1 MKNIV
6 ELAID
11 AAEAAVVLGA
21 RALCAM
27 ASATTSDRQD
37 TNVDK
42 LWDDAQR
49 GVYIENLHTHTE
61 ATAEA
66 SPEADAGQPLAS
78 VVDFPSVDDFESA
91 AFACRKYADMATF
104 GGAQLYW
111 RGVADRIDVARD
123 ILAIPLGEKK

>member
-1 MKNIV
+1 VKNIV

-21 RALCAM
+21 RAFCAM

-42 LWDDAQR
+42 LWDDTKR

-61 ATAEA
+61 STAEA

-78 VVDFPSVDDFESA
+78 VVSSLTDDDYESA
-91 AFACRKYADMATF
+91 AFACRRIAEQQIFDSARPF
-104 GGAQLYW
+104 W
-111 RGVADRIDVARD
+111 RGIADRLDFAREV
-123 ILAIPLGEKK
+123 LAIPLGAKK

>member
-1 MKNIV
+1 VKNIV

-21 RALCAM
+21 RAFCAM

-42 LWDDAQR
+42 LWDDTKR

-61 ATAEA
+61 STAEA

-78 VVDFPSVDDFESA
+78 VVFPSVDDFESA
-91 AFACRKYADMATF
+91 AFACRRMAEHSIF
-104 GGAQLYW
+104 GAANLGW
-111 RGVADRIDVARD
+111 RGIADRLDFAREV
-123 ILAIPLGEKK
+123 LAIPLGAKK

>member
-21 RALCAM
+21 RALCAVT
-27 ASATTSDRQD
+27 SLSTSDRQD

-49 GVYIENLHTHTE
+49 GVYIENLHTHID

-78 VVDFPSVDDFESA
+78 AATLTADDLESA
-91 AFACRKYADMATF
+91 AFACRKQADASIF
-104 GGAQLYW
+104 EGAQLYW
-111 RGVADRIDVARD
+111 RGIADRLEYSAAIDRQFV
-123 ILAIPLGEKK
+123 